1 MKKYPCLLAAFCVL
15 SATGFCQVYTNKEVG
30 KKNAEL
36 IDSLKKSEYPYALPI
51 WGQKV
56 VERGYDLPY
65 SAGINVNYLWQESK
79 LVLNNLQVGFNNG
92 EMINLDE
99 IVRFHDATATANS
112 LNIRPDV
119 WLLPFLNVY
128 GILGKAKTST
138 AIDAGIWVPGKD
150 NEFTEVAQFS
160 TKANF
165 DATVMGFGVTPTMGV
180 GGGWIALDMNVA
192 WTDVSAL
199 DKPVFTF
206 VVGPRFGKTFK
217 FKKPQQNIAI
227 WVGGFRVQFSSETK
241 GSINLTDLVPADE
254 LQGKV
259 DAGTAK
265 VMQKQQEVDTWW
277 AGLSNA
283 QQNNPVNEAKYDL
296 ANRTLQKAGTFFA
309 SMDAA
314 LNDGQ
319 SATIQYSL
327 DKNLKDKWN
336 FIVGSQ
342 FQLNKH
348 FMIRAEYGFLGSR
361 NQFIGGLQYRCGL

>member
-1 MKKYPCLLAAFCVL
+1 MKKHPYLLAAFCVI
-15 SATGFCQVYTNKEVG
+15 SVSGFCQVYSNKEVG
-30 KKNAEL
+30 KKNAAL
-36 IDSLKKSEYPYALPI
+36 IDSIKAKEYPYALPI

-56 VERGYDLPY
+56 TERGYDLPY
-65 SAGINVNYLWQESK
+65 SAGLNINYLWQESK
-79 LVLNNLQVGFNNG
+79 LVLNNLNVGFNNG
-92 EMINLDE
+92 QMINLDE
-99 IVRFHDATATANS
+99 IVRFNDATATANAV
-112 LNIRPDV
+112 NFRPDI

-128 GILGKAKTST
+128 GILGVAKTST

-150 NEFTEVAQFS
+150 NEFSEVARFS

-217 FKKPQQNIAI
+217 FKKPERNIAI
-227 WVGGFRVQFSSETK
+227 WVGGFRVQFSSATN
-241 GSINLTDLVPADE
+241 GSINLTELVPTDV

-259 DAGTAK
+259 DAGISNVAAK
-265 VMQKQQEVDTWW
+265 QVAVDNWW
-277 AGLSNA
+277 AGLSNIE
-283 QQNNPVNEAKYDL
+283 QNNPVNEAKYEL
-296 ANRTLQKAGTFFA
+296 ANRTLNKAGNFFA

-319 SATIQYSL
+319 AATIQYSL

-361 NQFIGGLQYRCGL
+361 NQFLGGVQYRFGL